1 MATPRRSRRDT
12 PIQVA
17 SGIEELI
24 SRLRDEGVAQ
34 GRQESDELLSQAKAR
49 AHDLVSQAESQ
60 AKEIVEKARSEAEKL
75 EQSSQQAL
83 QLAFRDTTLKLKA
96 QLSQRFAGEV
106 KRLVGEE
113 QEKKEILEKMIL
125 EVAGRVRADVDRS
138 EKVTMILPEQVV
150 GVADLSQNPEELE
163 KGVLSRFV
171 QLNAE
176 SLLREGITFGV
187 ATDRQRGLKV
197 RLEDRDIVLDLSDEA
212 IAEAI
217 LEHLQPRFRALLEG
231 VVR

>member
-1 MATPRRSRRDT
+1 
-12 PIQVA
+12 
-17 SGIEELI
+17 
-24 SRLRDEGVAQ
+24 
-34 GRQESDELLSQAKAR
+34 
-49 AHDLVSQAESQ
+49 
-60 AKEIVEKARSEAEKL
+60 
-75 EQSSQQAL
+75 
-83 QLAFRDTTLKLKA
+83 
-96 QLSQRFAGEV
+96 
-106 KRLVGEE
+106 
-113 QEKKEILEKMIL
+113 
-125 EVAGRVRADVDRS
+125 
-138 EKVTMILPEQVV
+138 MILPEKVV

-171 QLNAE
+171 QLNSE

-212 IAEAI
+212 IADAI